1 MTLVAK
7 VIIADA
13 ADLKDYDYACWTNR
27 TKGFHFVN
35 FYNLNAK
42 FHTDKNALV
51 VTMPQDKFGGMIPL
65 YDMDSINFGN
75 SKTGNPDLC
84 NFFKPAPKPKD
95 VWKNKIESFL
105 GLEPTQ

>member
-1 MTLVAK
+1 MTLVSQ

-27 TKGFHFVN
+27 TGGPGTSI
-35 FYNLNAK
+35 NLNAT

-51 VTMPQDKFGGMIPL
+51 VTMPQDKLSGMIPL
-65 YDMDSINFGN
+65 YDMASINIGN
-75 SKTGNPDLC
+75 SKSGTVNLC